1 MMSTITK
8 DVRNYFKLDRLV
20 ARSYVILRQLF
31 KKRYSLFNS
40 GQVWDDSSTCGSN
53 YLSNVIA
60 KNKKFNLTK
69 VQTISIANGDSN
81 EWDIT
86 TLTSL
91 LLNADRPKTLSRAQ
105 IQELDHEDL
114 LLKQLRDIRNKLA
127 HHASKS
133 IDDTEFSQLWTDVT
147 NILVAFGESDCEL
160 DKLKDDS
167 VFEARTQLINEENVE
182 EAARLNALGTQA
194 HKDGK
199 LSDAIVLFT
208 KATVLS
214 GVLDRDRAIFY
225 SNMSSSRLALY
236 EKQQNDISNIFEIR
250 DPRDQRYLAL
260 QDAKLARNL
269 WPTWWKGHFRVGKVY
284 ATLNEHDK
292 AVNSFERALALEPTK
307 DEIRKALDESRHILG
322 RQMRCEHLDPR
333 FSPRTV
339 PEQLNAL
346 QETIGINPENL
357 RMLHSLAEATD
368 SAAADV
374 LKGYKYEHG
383 DIDVKQD
390 YEQAAKYYAKAAGH
404 GSAAGMYNLARLTDL
419 GLGVKKDHDM
429 ALKLFEQAA
438 TQSTEHPKFKD
449 RPNVGV
455 AEAENALGLRYSEGV
470 GVHKNPAH
478 GVRWYHRAVEHGN
491 AEAANSLALM
501 YQVGKGV
508 EKNLEKAEQL
518 FTFSAR
524 RGDPNAMRNFAE
536 ILLDKNDF
544 EMAQTWFNRACE
556 SGSVLAQIKRADFE
570 TTLRE
575 KKQLMASCPSNVVPM
590 LNAVKNAWNSLKT
603 SKSICELSKGRS
615 KYDFNVLSK
624 YANQGSITAKRLC
637 NALEHFFIALTILIE
652 SDTLTEQQEDTLVH
666 ELAECYRLEDIVA
679 QFSDSE
685 MREKVGKIVDEV
697 LRRCREMPDYP
708 ASQLDED
715 ARVCYASLRMDSHEL
730 IDQFLNSCKQKY
742 PKSIYFFEL
751 STAINGWLQRYDTVV
766 YNANTGLELD
776 PTNSNLLIDKAVAW
790 RLLEN
795 HNKEAVEAYKS
806 FLAAAPKDHRQV
818 PDAYYSMAMCYL
830 ALEMHDGLEVSKKMY
845 EQGKDAEKL
854 QLPCFLPTKAAP
866 EAAASVVNH
875 KARLT
880 DPHRIEVIKLH
891 RKWEAD
897 IIEHTKKSYI
907 CMPVQHHEPR
917 FRQQTAK
924 SLIGLKAISL
934 REINPIKDHVYQGY
948 VLSVTI
954 IDDAYSWV
962 PCIPL
967 VIEDEHRDCE
977 QLFIYNFPDGQGEHY
992 TKKVFTI
999 GSKMHIINPYLQIG
1013 GNDMKSYIRIDDF
1026 LSIIMQDESERVV
1039 NMCRCCG
1046 EPNARHVCS
1055 RCDKARYCSKECQT
1069 MDWKTYNHKLIC
1081 KKQ

>member
-1 MMSTITK
+1 
-8 DVRNYFKLDRLV
+8 
-20 ARSYVILRQLF
+20 
-31 KKRYSLFNS
+31 
-40 GQVWDDSSTCGSN
+40 
-53 YLSNVIA
+53 
-60 KNKKFNLTK
+60 
-69 VQTISIANGDSN
+69 
-81 EWDIT
+81 
-86 TLTSL
+86 
-91 LLNADRPKTLSRAQ
+91 
-105 IQELDHEDL
+105 
-114 LLKQLRDIRNKLA
+114 
-127 HHASKS
+127 
-133 IDDTEFSQLWTDVT
+133 
-147 NILVAFGESDCEL
+147 
-160 DKLKDDS
+160 
-167 VFEARTQLINEENVE
+167 
-182 EAARLNALGTQA
+182 
-194 HKDGK
+194 
-199 LSDAIVLFT
+199 
-208 KATVLS
+208 
-214 GVLDRDRAIFY
+214 
-225 SNMSSSRLALY
+225 
-236 EKQQNDISNIFEIR
+236 
-250 DPRDQRYLAL
+250 
-260 QDAKLARNL
+260 
-269 WPTWWKGHFRVGKVY
+269 
-284 ATLNEHDK
+284 
-292 AVNSFERALALEPTK
+292 
-307 DEIRKALDESRHILG
+307 
-322 RQMRCEHLDPR
+322 
-333 FSPRTV
+333 
-339 PEQLNAL
+339 
-346 QETIGINPENL
+346 
-357 RMLHSLAEATD
+357 
-368 SAAADV
+368 
-374 LKGYKYEHG
+374 
-383 DIDVKQD
+383 QD

-715 ARVCYASLRMDSHEL
+715 ARV
-730 IDQFLNSCKQKY
+730 
-742 PKSIYFFEL
+742 
-751 STAINGWLQRYDTVV
+751 T
-766 YNANTGLELD
+766 
-776 PTNSNLLIDKAVAW
+776 
-790 RLLEN
+790 
-795 HNKEAVEAYKS
+795 
-806 FLAAAPKDHRQV
+806 
-818 PDAYYSMAMCYL
+818 
-830 ALEMHDGLEVSKKMY
+830 
-845 EQGKDAEKL
+845 
-854 QLPCFLPTKAAP
+854 
-866 EAAASVVNH
+866 
-875 KARLT
+875 
-880 DPHRIEVIKLH
+880 
-891 RKWEAD
+891 
-897 IIEHTKKSYI
+897 IIE
-907 CMPVQHHEPR
+907 
-917 FRQQTAK
+917 
-924 SLIGLKAISL
+924 
-934 REINPIKDHVYQGY
+934 
-948 VLSVTI
+948 
-954 IDDAYSWV
+954 DAYSWV
-962 PCIPL
+962 SCIHL

-977 QLFIYNFPDGQGEHY
+977 RMFIYNFRDGQGEHH
-992 TKKVFTI
+992 TKKVYTI
-999 GSKMHIINPYLQIG
+999 GSKMHIINPYLRIG